1 MAEVDLDDDGL
12 LDEMDLAA
20 LGTAGLARAT
30 QRRVAG
36 RREAILRARGDGN
49 ETTMLEP
56 KLTR

>member
-1 MAEVDLDDDGL
+1 MAEVDLDNGL
-12 LDEMDLAA
+12 LDEMDLTAA

-36 RREAILRARGDGN
+36 RSEAILRVRGDGN
-49 ETTMLEP
+49 EAIILEP